1 MKFDR
6 VNTNKTSYDRWL
18 KLVDNSAIL
27 IAVSLKYLKYKKNI
41 ESFVLLSTHCR
52 ADVELRVQLSLK
64 CTKFIFNHIDNKI

>member
-18 KLVDNSAIL
+18 KLVDNSTIL

-41 ESFVLLSTHCR
+41 ETFGFGI
-52 ADVELRVQLSLK
+52 DVELRVQLSLK
-64 CTKFIFNHIDNKI
+64 CTKVILTHIDNKI